1 MNGQLPNDH
10 TAPSAG
16 PSTAKPV
23 RARSLRDRTDHFL
36 KLMLYQDRDWTDDEQ
51 GSGRPDRATG
61 EYAAL
66 KHSMAKRG
74 TRYTVPQPRSAAAVR
89 LDSPATEVMTD
100 LRRISAATTGSD
112 TSIEAANR
120 VMIARAVRA
129 LFVTDDARQVLGIIT
144 STDIQGEKP
153 IQIAQERRMRHGDV
167 LVRDI
172 MTPADRLEVLDYW
185 DVERS
190 SCWRRGRHAAPRRP
204 STRAGGRKC
213 SGHAPGRRDRS
224 RHVLPDADRASAG
237 HTAAAS
243 ARHRAHLCRNRGGHR
258 LLKGCARRSR
268 SCRRSRRTAAA
279 WSPVRAPRKPGCA
292 GSLPKG

>member
-1 MNGQLPNDH
+1 MNGQPFNDD

-16 PSTAKPV
+16 PSTTKPV

-36 KLMLYQDRDWTDDEQ
+36 KLMLYQDRDWTEDEQ

-66 KHSMAKRG
+66 KHSMAKHG
-74 TRYTVPQPRSAAAVR
+74 IRYTLPQPRSAGAVR

-100 LRRISAATTGSD
+100 LRRISAATAGSD

-120 VMIARAVRA
+120 VMIARGVRA
-129 LFVTDDARQVLGIIT
+129 LFVTDDARQVHGIIT

-185 DVERS
+185 DVERA
-190 SCWRRGRHAAPRRP
+190 RVGDVVATLRLAGRQHALVVEKTPGTPQGEEIVRGMFSLTQIARQLGIPSQQVHDIARTFAEIEAAI
-204 STRAGGRKC
+204 
-213 SGHAPGRRDRS
+213 
-224 RHVLPDADRASAG
+224 AS
-237 HTAAAS
+237 
-243 ARHRAHLCRNRGGHR
+243 
-258 LLKGCARRSR
+258 
-268 SCRRSRRTAAA
+268 
-279 WSPVRAPRKPGCA
+279 
-292 GSLPKG
+292 